1 MTGALDG
8 NAIAGSMVAAFGR
21 EMTTAIGVCG
31 HCGARRA
38 LGELRV
44 YVGGPGA
51 VGRCRSCDNL
61 LMVIV
66 DVRGVACVDVR
77 GLASLEP
84 VADQ

>member
-8 NAIAGSMVAAFGR
+8 NAIAGSLVTAFGT

-31 HCGARRA
+31 RCGARSA
-38 LGELRV
+38 LAELRV

>member
-8 NAIAGSMVAAFGR
+8 NAIAGSLVAAFGR
-21 EMTTAIGVCG
+21 EMTTAIGVCS
-31 HCGARRA
+31 HCGARSA
-38 LGELRV
+38 LAELRV

-51 VGRCRSCDNL
+51 VGRCRSCDSL

-84 VADQ
+84 APDQ

>member
-1 MTGALDG
+1 MTGELDG
-8 NAIAGSMVAAFGR
+8 NAIAGSLVAAFGR

-31 HCGARRA
+31 HCGARSA
-38 LGELRV
+38 FAEQRV

-66 DVRGVACVDVR
+66 EVRGVACVDLR
-77 GLASLEP
+77 GLASVEP
-84 VADQ
+84 AADQ